1 MTSNE
6 VTRLLEMIAS
16 SYPSYTRQISQNI
29 EGMSLVWSAFLKDI
43 PFSLAVEALYR
54 VVSKS
59 PYPPTLYEF
68 KKEVIELIDENPLDA
83 AEAWGQVMKAVRW
96 FGIYRADEA
105 LESLD
110 EITRKVVEAI
120 GWNEIC
126 LTENIDTVRA
136 HFIKLYEQYRERK
149 IEEKLMDKK
158 ALTDK
163 IAKILDSK
171 NQDVLTKNP
180 KYALTDSKRGSR
192 K

>member
-29 EGMSLVWSAFLKDI
+29 EGMSLVWSAFLKEI

-59 PYPPTLYEF
+59 PYPPTLYDF
-68 KKEVIELIDENPLDA
+68 KREIIELLEENPLDA
-83 AEAWGQVMKAVRW
+83 AEAWGQVMNAVRW

-110 EITRKVVEAI
+110 EITREVVKAI

-136 HFIKLYEQYRERK
+136 HFIKLYNQYRERK
-149 IEEKLMDKK
+149 LEEKLMDKRAIADK
-158 ALTDK
+158 ITKLLNGKNQGALTEK
-163 IAKILDSK
+163 
-171 NQDVLTKNP
+171 Q
-180 KYALTDSKRGSR
+180 KYALRDGKRRSQ
-192 K
+192 